1 MKLPQFRNEELLP
14 YIEFMVNQFRRTD
27 GFWFI
32 GVEQAY
38 GYDAAIRINEEV
50 WHRMGKIMTREI
62 KENFSIEE
70 KGLKALAKVLRY
82 SPWTMISGFEIDEK
96 DNEIIISIPHCAS
109 QEARLKRGL
118 GEYSCKD
125 MHYGEFM
132 SIIEEI
138 DRRIQVEC
146 LFAPPD
152 PHPKELFCK
161 WRFTISKNEAVLQ
174 DPT

>member
-1 MKLPQFRNEELLP
+1 
-14 YIEFMVNQFRRTD
+14 
-27 GFWFI
+27 
-32 GVEQAY
+32 
-38 GYDAAIRINEEV
+38 
-50 WHRMGKIMTREI
+50 MTREI